1 MIIPLNGWAAGE
13 RKFHSHAGIEF
24 FHTFD
29 NTEILDANVQVEVTV
44 RKEAMRKVEAILHLQ
59 GTVTVPCDR
68 CLEPLVLPVDAKPS
82 FSIRFDAP
90 ESDLSEDGKEIL
102 QLSTTDA
109 DLDLSQ
115 AVYDY
120 ILLSLPLQKVHPEGE
135 CNADT
140 IRFLGHQERIDEE
153 AGAQQ
158 ANSPFAAL
166 KGLF

>member
-82 FSIRFDAP
+82 FSI
-90 ESDLSEDGKEIL
+90 I
-102 QLSTTDA
+102 
-109 DLDLSQ
+109 
-115 AVYDY
+115 V
-120 ILLSLPLQKVHPEGE
+120 EGE
-135 CNADT
+135 EYQPTAVTVNEARKVNTPSATYSVGGLHLSDT
-140 IRFLGHQERIDEE
+140 QAAPKGIYIQDRKKYIR
-153 AGAQQ
+153 
-158 ANSPFAAL
+158 
-166 KGLF
+166 K